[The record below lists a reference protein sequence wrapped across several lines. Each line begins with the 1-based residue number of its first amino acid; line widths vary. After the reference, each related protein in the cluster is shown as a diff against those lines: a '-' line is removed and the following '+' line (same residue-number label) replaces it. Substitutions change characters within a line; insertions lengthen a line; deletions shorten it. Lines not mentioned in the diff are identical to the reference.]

1 MGKKDKDK
9 GESGAGKRGRR
20 REAGA
25 GQKQACKE
33 ISVER
38 MEELLAE
45 GSRYRDEVEPVLRAF
60 TVVDAE
66 DLKFRFN

>member
-1 MGKKDKDK
+1 MENSDKDK
-9 GESGAGKRGRR
+9 SSAGKRGGS
-20 REAGA
+20 REAA
-25 GQKQACKE
+25 SGQKQTGKE
-33 ISVER
+33 MSVER

-60 TVVDAE
+60 TAVSAE